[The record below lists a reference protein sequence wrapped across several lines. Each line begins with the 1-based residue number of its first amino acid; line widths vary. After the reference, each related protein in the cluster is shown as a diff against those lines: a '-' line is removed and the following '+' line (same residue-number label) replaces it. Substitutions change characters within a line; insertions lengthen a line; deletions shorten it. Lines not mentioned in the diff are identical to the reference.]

1 MAKVHLV
8 NNARINAKRAK
19 ISTPNRFKNLCLLKK
34 STKIRSR
41 TAEGLSI
48 PLVLPRIH
56 ETSLEA
62 KYGNQQEKANT
73 NG

>member
-8 NNARINAKRAK
+8 NNARINAKRTK
-19 ISTPNRFKNLCLLKK
+19 VRTPNHFEAGLPM
-34 STKIRSR
+34 
-41 TAEGLSI
+41 EGLSI
-48 PLVLPRIH
+48 LVLPRIH
-56 ETSLEA
+56 ETSLDA